1 MKIEDDTLRE
11 VGRFIDDRG
20 NDFWGVQV
28 FTHGGKEFVAAS
40 DRDYGLYIFQY
51 TGEAGGQGDGDRDNK
66 DKRDKD
72 KRDKD
77 SGNNNNKG
85 EDRKDTNSKSGV
97 SRD

>member
-1 MKIEDDTLRE
+1 LKIEDDTLRE

-28 FTHGGKEFVAAS
+28 FTRGGKEFVAAS

-72 KRDKD
+72 
-77 SGNNNNKG
+77 SGNNNNNKG